1 MATKKSS
8 KLKRRIRKRKKAIAK
23 VKIRTMDLI
32 LVFIII
38 AGVTFTREMIALYKE
53 TGMIPDTLC
62 TCVFAALFGECGAM
76 AFIKTAKERR
86 QDRKWQQED
95 IRRAEEAAKE
105 LSKGGTP

>member
-1 MATKKSS
+1 MATRKGS
-8 KLKRRIRKRKKAIAK
+8 KLKRRIRKWKKAIAK

-32 LVFIII
+32 LVFIAVTGII
-38 AGVTFTREMIALYKE
+38 FTVEMIDLYKE

-105 LSKGGTP
+105 LSKGGQA